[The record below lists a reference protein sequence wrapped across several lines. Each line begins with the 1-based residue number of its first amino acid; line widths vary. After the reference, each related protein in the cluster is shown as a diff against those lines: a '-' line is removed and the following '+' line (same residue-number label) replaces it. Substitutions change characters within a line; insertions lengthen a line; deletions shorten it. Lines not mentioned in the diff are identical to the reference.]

1 MKKKQ
6 IRIDE
11 QISISLTLRERDLIQ
26 KHTTYDPDFAA
37 LAEIKNNKIQIKLSL
52 DEIDEV
58 HGYIA
63 AEANH
68 CDDRKLEKE
77 LDSLCEK
84 LKKIEDSFEEI
95 E

>member
-6 IRIDE
+6 IRTDE

-26 KHTTYDPDFAA
+26 NHTSYDPDFAA
-37 LAEIKNNKIQIKLSL
+37 LAEIKDNNFQSKLSL

-58 HGYIA
+58 LGYIA

-68 CDDRKLEKE
+68 CNDRKLEKE
-77 LDSLCEK
+77 LDSLFEK
-84 LKKIEDSFEEI
+84 LKKIEGSFEEI